1 MSSQGNPLHDG
12 RLFIPQLPYGASGN
26 VHTYDNYNM
35 HKDLLIHGNAHLMTD
50 LAVDRNVYIAGNLH
64 VAGNMTEVTLNNTI
78 TDDLIITVGGNNI
91 NNTNYRGVE
100 MGYATGNAFFGYNPN
115 STLFELY
122 SDIGESIPSD
132 NNFDSNVTTKGTLQC
147 EIHGNVTGNLVGNV
161 TGELTGNVTG
171 NLVGDVIGDL
181 ISLNSGGVVKFN
193 NSNNSAYASISFNET
208 ENKIQLQR
216 GLIPSVDKYWDI
228 GNSAVRI
235 NNIYS
240 DTFTGNV
247 TGNIT
252 GELTGNVTGNVTGD
266 IIGDTDVYG
275 NMLFRI
281 GYFGTTQSDE
291 TLTSHPTG
299 SIDGVFYRLNGQ
311 FHLMVDDNF
320 YITDDSTSGATAGGQ
335 FHFDTTNGIFKS
347 SGSISS
353 NQGFLSFTGIHKIN
367 ESYNEYGLILE
378 STGVVDKTDNLNT
391 IVETQLCSTNKSKKV
406 YGVSLNGNTNG
417 AVSLGEA
424 TMLVTNFGGDIMN
437 GDYICSSEITGY
449 GMLQDDDLLHNY
461 TVAKST
467 EDIDWNNV
475 TDTIEHNGQT
485 YKKVLIA
492 VTLHCG

>member
-35 HKDLLIHGNAHLMTD
+35 HKDLLVHGNAHVMTD

-122 SDIGESIPSD
+122 EDIGESIPSD
-132 NNFDSNVTTKGTLQC
+132 NNFDGNVTTKGTLQC
-147 EIHGNVTGNLVGNV
+147 EIHGNVTGNLTGDIVGN
-161 TGELTGNVTG
+161 TT
-171 NLVGDVIGDL
+171 
-181 ISLNSGGVVKFN
+181 
-193 NSNNSAYASISFNET
+193 
-208 ENKIQLQR
+208 
-216 GLIPSVDKYWDI
+216 
-228 GNSAVRI
+228 
-235 NNIYS
+235 
-240 DTFTGNV
+240 V
-247 TGNIT
+247 TGNIRVN
-252 GELTGNVTGNVTGD
+252 GNSVVDSTSRVYNNLYLHDNIVFQDGSNGIYGAGTEDV
-266 IIGDTDVYG
+266 IQVYG
-275 NMLFRI
+275 NTLFRS
-281 GYFGTTQSDE
+281 GGFGCIVDQ
-291 TLTSHPTG
+291 TLTNHPTSING
-299 SIDGVFYRLNGQ
+299 SKPDGYFYRLDGQ
-311 FHLMVDDNF
+311 FHLKIDDNF
-320 YITDDSTSGATAGGQ
+320 YICGENTSGNSQAGSFRFLIDGNNNG
-335 FHFDTTNGIFKS
+335 HFYTYDIHSSFNG
-347 SGSISS
+347 
-353 NQGFLSFTGIHKIN
+353 SFTGIHDIN
-367 ESYNEYGLILE
+367 ESYDEYGLILE

-417 AVSLGEA
+417 VVSLGEA
-424 TMLVTNFGGDIMN
+424 TMLVTNYGGNIMN
-437 GDYICSSEITGY
+437 GDYICSSEISGY
-449 GMLQDDDLLHNY
+449 GMLQDDDILHSY

-467 EDIDWNNV
+467 EDIDWDNV